1 MFIIYQSI
9 TVTVYTILIL
19 IGYAAKEA
27 LFCSSDDVSESLDK
41 PSSFCNLI
49 GRALTGVVKLSHE

>member
-1 MFIIYQSI
+1 VFIIYQTI

-19 IGYAAKEA
+19 IGYAAKED
-27 LFCSSDDVSESLDK
+27 LFCSSDDVSETLDK
-41 PSSFCNLI
+41 PNFFCNLI